1 MKEYILSSFLEKYKE
16 ICRYSTT
23 RINTL
28 NHTDEE
34 IQVSVKSDQLMKLYS
49 SKIKNFIEIF
59 KNEEKY
65 TNVIYLEFINLCY
78 RISMMLTSLKEIK
91 ENSSQKK

>member
-1 MKEYILSSFLEKYKE
+1 MREYILLSFLEKYKE
-16 ICRYSTT
+16 ICKYSTT

-34 IQVSVKSDQLMKLYS
+34 IQVSEKSDQLIKLYS
-49 SKIKNFIEIF
+49 TKIKKFIEIF

-65 TNVIYLEFINLCY
+65 INMIYLEFINPC
-78 RISMMLTSLKEIK
+78 
-91 ENSSQKK
+91 